1 MQPNRDGEIEMITQQ
16 VLKGCQWI
24 IFSFSRGL
32 LDSVTSKISST
43 VYRQRYNLTSGKTT
57 SS

>member
-32 LDSVTSKISST
+32 LDSVTSNNIQYCLQAE
-43 VYRQRYNLTSGKTT
+43 V
-57 SS
+57 